1 MRNVLVTGAS
11 RGIGETCALRM
22 AAHGWRVFAGVR
34 DPADGERLRAAGGVG
49 IVPLRIDV
57 TNAEDIAAAAST
69 VDKATGADGLH
80 GLVNNAGMVAAGPL
94 EFLPIAEF
102 RRQLEVNVVGQVA
115 VTQALLPLLRHARGR
130 VVFIGSIS
138 GIFALPFSG
147 AYAASK
153 FALEAVADALRAE
166 LRSFGMYV
174 SIVEPGVIATPIWN
188 TSLER
193 SEQVLQDAPPEL
205 ETYYGS
211 ALKALR
217 KRVQQGMG
225 GLAPERVA
233 HAVEHA
239 LTAQRPRTRY
249 IVGRDAR
256 VRALLKKLLPD
267 RARDAL
273 IAKAI
278 ERL

>member
-11 RGIGETCALRM
+11 KGIGEACTLRL
-22 AAHGWRVFAGVR
+22 AAEGWRVFAGVR
-34 DPADGERLRAAGGVG
+34 DPADGDRLRSAGGIG

-57 TNAEDIAAAAST
+57 TSAQDIAAAVSA
-69 VDKATGADGLH
+69 VDQATGADGLH
-80 GLVNNAGMVAAGPL
+80 GLVNNAGIAIAGPL
-94 EFLPIAEF
+94 EFLPVSEF

-115 VTQALLPLLRHARGR
+115 VTQALLPVLRRGRGR
-130 VVFIGSIS
+130 VVFIGSIA
-138 GIFALPFSG
+138 GIFALPLSG

-166 LRSFGMYV
+166 LRSFGMHV

-193 SEQVLQDAPPEL
+193 GEQILQDAPPEL
-205 ETYYGS
+205 ETYYGRV
-211 ALKALR
+211 LKGMR
-217 KRVQQGMG
+217 KRVQRGMG
-225 GLAPERVA
+225 GLSPDRVA
-233 HAVEHA
+233 AAVEHA
-239 LTAQRPRTRY
+239 LSARRPRTRY

-267 RARDAL
+267 RVRDAL
-273 IAKAI
+273 IAKAL

>member
-11 RGIGETCALRM
+11 KGIGEACALRL
-22 AAHGWRVFAGVR
+22 AAKGWRVFAGVR
-34 DPADGERLRAAGGVG
+34 DPADGDRLRSAGGIG

-57 TNAEDIAAAAST
+57 TSAEDIAAAASA
-69 VDKATGADGLH
+69 VDKATGAVGLH
-80 GLVNNAGMVAAGPL
+80 GLVNNAGIAIAGPL
-94 EFLPIAEF
+94 EFLPISEF

-115 VTQALLPLLRHARGR
+115 VTQMLPVLRRARGR
-130 VVFIGSIS
+130 IVYIGSIS
-138 GIFALPFSG
+138 GIFALPLSG

-193 SEQVLQDAPPEL
+193 GEHILRDAPPEL
-205 ETYYGS
+205 ETYYGR

-225 GLAPERVA
+225 GLSPEKVA
-233 HAVEHA
+233 DAVEHA
-239 LTAQRPRTRY
+239 LSAQRPRTRY

-256 VRALLKKLLPD
+256 IRALVKRLLPD

-273 IAKAI
+273 IAKAL